1 MMDEKDKHVMP
12 AGVATA
18 GPTQDGVPHGVLP
31 NPAWPQQ
38 AMVLQPPPTQPLP
51 KKPWVPKIWIIF
63 AVIGLLLLL
72 APSVVTFLINLGP
85 GDHSDNGDGQ
95 YWLSG
100 LLLIPCMLFGLPT
113 VFLAYCVGIAEWVM
127 WVRAVRRQHAASTR
141 MYVVPP
147 VIMVIGYILVR
158 LSMFSIASL
167 DI

>member
-1 MMDEKDKHVMP
+1 MDEKDKHVMP

-127 WVRAVRRQHAASTR
+127 WVRAARRQHAASTR

-158 LSMFSIASL
+158 LSMFAIAGL
-167 DI
+167 NI

>member
-127 WVRAVRRQHAASTR
+127 WVRAARRQHAASTR

-147 VIMVIGYILVR
+147 VIMVMGYILVR

>member
-1 MMDEKDKHVMP
+1 MDEKAKHVMP

-127 WVRAVRRQHAASTR
+127 WVRAARRQHAASTR

-158 LSMFSIASL
+158 LSMFAIAGL

>member
-1 MMDEKDKHVMP
+1 MDEKDKHVMP

-113 VFLAYCVGIAEWVM
+113 VLLAYCVGIAEWVM
-127 WVRAVRRQHAASTR
+127 WVRAARRQHAASTR

>member
-1 MMDEKDKHVMP
+1 MDEKDKHVMP

-127 WVRAVRRQHAASTR
+127 WVRAARRQHAASTR

-147 VIMVIGYILVR
+147 VIMVMGYILVR